1 MLLVGVVECEGV
13 LRLLLIYRREIRL
26 KKNITRI
33 GNLSW
38 VLLVAV
44 GWLLAWLLRD
54 TTIVILRVL
63 LLLLHVSSVWRWLLH
78 VLRARLLRGLLPA
91 Y

>member
-1 MLLVGVVECEGV
+1 M
-13 LRLLLIYRREIRL
+13 LLIYRREIRL
-26 KKNITRI
+26 KRNITRI

-44 GWLLAWLLRD
+44 GWLLAWLLRN

-63 LLLLHVSSVWRWLLH
+63 LLLLLHVSSVRRWLLH

-91 Y
+91 N